1 MYQKLVI
8 TRDACDESYYLEH
21 HVGDKV
27 DFSRHFTTGT
37 ELMNGVAFALTVL
50 RPIDD
55 WQSHAVQ
62 HLKTANESLGE
73 AVREIGDEGDSEVD
87 ELVADVRDSLEELAA
102 RLKKE

>member
-27 DFSRHFTTGT
+27 DFSRHYKTGT
-37 ELMNGVAFALTVL
+37 ELVAGVAFALTVL

-55 WQSHAVQ
+55 WQGRAVQ
-62 HLKTANESLGE
+62 HLKTANESLGR
-73 AVREIGDEGDSEVD
+73 AVGEIGDEGDPGVD
-87 ELVADVRDSLEELAA
+87 DLVDDVRDSLEELAA
-102 RLKKE
+102 RLRKE